1 MHKTMGILLIPLQIT
16 HYLRVIF
23 FILILRQNSSFVKFR
38 RVSGY
43 SEYLHQIVSCSQYF
57 LNPQRVKTRCDG
69 SLCFSVS
76 AVMQETP
83 GWQRAQFDMAAI
95 ASLI

>member
-16 HYLRVIF
+16 QYLREIF
-23 FILILRQNSSFVKFR
+23 LILILRQNSSFVKFR

-43 SEYLHQIVSCSQYF
+43 SEYLHQIVSCSRYF
-57 LNPQRVKTRCDG
+57 LNPQRVKTRCDA
-69 SLCFSVS
+69 SFCFSVS
-76 AVMQETP
+76 AVMQETS